1 MSLVE
6 AFSQRV
12 MIDKVFFVPNCVRL
26 ARLSHHLHRLLRQM
40 WGAVPGP
47 RVDDLSDKW
56 GEELLSLERDKSSY
70 LEKQSTRGKVRG
82 AKYHITPLTWTNA
95 TRSIRRSLSS
105 NLCSKLLDN
114 ATSGDFT

>member
-1 MSLVE
+1 MHMSLVE

-70 LEKQSTRGKVRG
+70 LEKQSTRGKVPYN
-82 AKYHITPLTWTNA
+82 APDVDKCDSIHTKMIELEPLLKASGQRNL
-95 TRSIRRSLSS
+95 RRFS
-105 NLCSKLLDN
+105 
-114 ATSGDFT
+114 